1 MARCAAGR
9 VSGAAGIPARPLIRP
24 SLDLAV
30 EINRAVRESDEWF
43 DEPDD
48 LDRVSIAL
56 TAIDDIDDPVAA
68 SAMVAYR
75 VTRAQGF
82 AEGNKRTGLLLARWL
97 LDRNGIDG
105 ARILPTNDYELA
117 DLLVK
122 AAAGNDVEAAI
133 VRLLAA
139 RTE

>member
-1 MARCAAGR
+1 M
-9 VSGAAGIPARPLIRP
+9 
-24 SLDLAV
+24 
-30 EINRAVRESDEWF
+30 
-43 DEPDD
+43 
-48 LDRVSIAL
+48 
-56 TAIDDIDDPVAA
+56 
-68 SAMVAYR
+68 AYR

-139 RTE
+139 HRVGRFPVVTS